1 MKITV
6 RLFAGL
12 HCENEGLECYGKN
25 DFRLMLKHAMNLK
38 EFLNHIGISVQ
49 LAKIVLVNGLF
60 KPLTYVVKDGD
71 EIAVFPPLGGG

>member
-12 HCENEGLECYGKN
+12 HCENEGSECHGKN
-25 DFRLMLKHAMNLK
+25 DFILMLKHEINLE
-38 EFLNHIGISVQ
+38 EFINHIGISVQ

-60 KPLTYVVKDGD
+60 KPLTYVIKDGD
-71 EIAVFPPLGGG
+71 EIAIFPPLGGG